1 MISLKRKLGFL
12 EALSINIGEV
22 VGSGIYMFPGLIF
35 ALVGAGGSIFV
46 WILMG
51 IAALLEALILMI
63 YPYLYP
69 DAGGWYVYLR
79 EGLPGELGRA
89 TSFLFGWYNLFL
101 LPASTAAIAIGFSS
115 YLNDLLKIPG
125 GVLALASI
133 LTILV
138 ALANVLGVEIG
149 GKLSDLLTGLK
160 IIPLLIIGI
169 AGLLMGSLFHLN
181 FSDFKL
187 DGLGIGMMMAWFTYS
202 GFDASVPLAEETESG
217 KRRIPLSLPLTVI
230 AVMALYMLVVISAM
244 ASLPADLLAKS
255 DAPLMDEAKVLG
267 NWGVLVAILG
277 ASLSMAGA
285 CASEIISRPRVVYA
299 MSRDGQF
306 LKEFSKIHRRFLN
319 PYTSIILYSVLMLL
333 YELSGSYVWL
343 VKMVTIPTLLFSL
356 LMYLGIFRIK
366 RHVEVPRLFGSL
378 GHPITTVIV
387 IAIYSYV
394 IYSLFLDDPITSF
407 ISLIVVF
414 TGLPFYIWWK
424 RKWNR
429 SKDIT

>member
-1 MISLKRKLGFL
+1 MVSLKRRLGFV

-22 VGSGIYMFPGLIF
+22 IGSGIYMFPGLIF

-79 EGLPGELGRA
+79 EGLPGELGDA
-89 TSFLFGWYNLFL
+89 ISFLFGWYNLFL
-101 LPASTAAIAIGFSS
+101 LPASTAAIAVGFSS
-115 YLNDLLKIPG
+115 YLNELLKIPS
-125 GVLALASI
+125 GVVILASI
-133 LTILV
+133 LTVLL
-138 ALANVLGVEIG
+138 ALANILGVEVG

-160 IIPLLIIGI
+160 IIPLVIIGI
-169 AGLLMGSLFHLN
+169 AGLLVGSLFRLN

-187 DGLGIGMMMAWFTYS
+187 SGLGLGMMMAWFTYS

-230 AVMALYMLVVISAM
+230 AVMAIYMLVVVSAM
-244 ASLPADLLAKS
+244 ASLPAGILAKS
-255 DAPLMDEAKVLG
+255 SAPLLDEGKALG
-267 NWGVLVAILG
+267 EWGALLAILG

-285 CASEIISRPRVVYA
+285 CASEVISRPRVVYA

-306 LKEFSKIHRRFLN
+306 LKEFSKVHERFLT

-356 LMYLGIFRIK
+356 LMYLGIFRVK
-366 RHVEVPRLFGSL
+366 RHVKVPKLFSSL

-387 IAIYSYV
+387 IAVYSYV
-394 IYSLFLDDPITSF
+394 IYSLFLDDPLTS
-407 ISLIVVF
+407 IVSLIVVF
-414 TGLPFYIWWK
+414 TGFPFYLWW
-424 RKWNR
+424 RERWR
-429 SKDIT
+429 SSKDTT